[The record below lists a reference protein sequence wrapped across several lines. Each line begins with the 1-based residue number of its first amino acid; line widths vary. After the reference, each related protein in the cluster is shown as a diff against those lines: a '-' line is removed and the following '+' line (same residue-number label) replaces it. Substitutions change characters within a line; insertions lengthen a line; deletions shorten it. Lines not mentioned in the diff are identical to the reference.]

1 MTPFLRKVVELIQEN
16 PEGIRIVRRVS
27 SEDVPQVPDEEGTSG
42 EMMLVPEPGR
52 AQFGVFP
59 VEPIDEPNQFTY
71 FIDGIQHSQLLYYQE
86 TQQYGILPVV
96 YGYVS
101 AMVLRRDGE
110 RHLHPDTHEV
120 QEALYLPLKAV
131 DKRIFTRH
139 RIEVHDILEER
150 ELAKTPFATM
160 LARAG
165 ATVARIRD
173 QLERKMALDWI
184 SRQSPADKAWLVV
197 DGSIAD
203 LMRQLNERKLVRVVG
218 VSKSHRTSYL
228 NINEMLKVFSMP
240 ARHRS
245 SIFRLRRGYQ
255 TEEVHSWYLR
265 LRWQEGASPTYG
277 LVRVEIPVISEP
289 SEAQEI
295 ADKVSSWL
303 LQETR
308 PLSLP
313 DPRYDRLIYPF
324 RMCEQHL
331 RSRAPSEAV
340 MRSALERAAV

>member
-1 MTPFLRKVVELIQEN
+1 MTPFLRKVLELLQEN
-16 PEGIRIVRRVS
+16 PEGIKVVRRVS
-27 SEDVPQVPDEEGTSG
+27 TEDVPEVPDEEGASHD
-42 EMMLVPEPGR
+42 MMLVPEPGR
-52 AQFGVFP
+52 PKFDVFP
-59 VEPIDEPNQFTY
+59 VEPTNEPNRFAY

-86 TQQYGILPVV
+86 SPQYGVLPVV

-101 AMVLRRDGE
+101 AMVLRRDEG
-110 RHLHPDTHEV
+110 HLHPEV
-120 QEALYLPLKAV
+120 FKAHEALYLPLKAV
-131 DKRIFTRH
+131 DATVFKRRQIA
-139 RIEVHDILEER
+139 VHDTLEER
-150 ELAKTPFATM
+150 ELAKTPFSTM
-160 LARAG
+160 LVRAG
-165 ATVARIRD
+165 ATVARVRD
-173 QLERKMALDWI
+173 KLERKLALDWI
-184 SRQSPADKAWLVV
+184 RSQMPAGTDWLVV

-203 LMRQLNERKLVRVVG
+203 LMRDLNERKMVRVVG

-228 NINEMLKVFSMP
+228 NVNEMLKVFNMP
-240 ARHRS
+240 AGYRS
-245 SIFRLRRGYQ
+245 SIFRLKRGHI

-295 ADKVSSWL
+295 ADRVSSWL

-340 MRSALERAAV
+340 MRSALERLAV

>member
-1 MTPFLRKVVELIQEN
+1 MTPFLRQVVKLLSEN
-16 PEGIRIVRRVS
+16 PEGIKIVRRVS
-27 SEDVPQVPDEEGTSG
+27 SEDVPEVPDEEGASHD
-42 EMMLVPEPGR
+42 MMLVPEPGR
-52 AQFGVFP
+52 TEFGIFEVP
-59 VEPIDEPNQFTY
+59 ATDEPNQLTY

-86 TQQYGILPVV
+86 TEQFGILPVV
-96 YGYVS
+96 YGYI
-101 AMVLRRDGE
+101 AALVLKRTDKQ
-110 RHLHPDTHEV
+110 LHPDTYEA

-131 DKRIFTRH
+131 DKHIFTR
-139 RIEVHDILEER
+139 RQITVYDTLEER
-150 ELAKTPFATM
+150 ELAKTPFSTM
-160 LARAG
+160 LIRAG

-184 SRQSPADKAWLVV
+184 KRQSPTNTEWLVV

-203 LMRQLNERKLVRVVG
+203 LMRELKERKMVRVVG
-218 VSKSHRTSYL
+218 VSKSHRASYL
-228 NINEMLKVFSMP
+228 NVNEMLKVFNMP
-240 ARHRS
+240 AGHRS
-245 SIFRLRRGYQ
+245 SIFRLKRGYQ

-295 ADKVSSWL
+295 ADTVSSWL

-340 MRSALERAAV
+340 MRSAMERFAV